1 MQLKALPRSQLA
13 WHGCFHAPTHRFL
26 FAFAHILAEIGMGQQ
41 YTSYHTHMNSHIN
54 WNSRAHHATC
64 IDIDK
69 RDGVV
74 TAVHLIPLA
83 AHLASSPDVGYGVHK
98 PSVYEAQLIPAEA
111 RVVAN
116 LIRSIP
122 GPMVGVL
129 FLMLLYINALLGHT
143 IPAHDLPTSVCLHA
157 GALQINAYCT
167 ALPI

>member
-1 MQLKALPRSQLA
+1 M
-13 WHGCFHAPTHRFL
+13 
-26 FAFAHILAEIGMGQQ
+26 
-41 YTSYHTHMNSHIN
+41 
-54 WNSRAHHATC
+54 
-64 IDIDK
+64 
-69 RDGVV
+69 
-74 TAVHLIPLA
+74 HLIPLA

-111 RVVAN
+111 GVVAN

-157 GALQINAYCT
+157 GALQIKAYCT